1 MPTPKTIILK
11 GTPLRKEGVASA
23 AITPGHL
30 VEFGGAE
37 DLRVHSV
44 AGGNAR
50 KAFAVEY
57 DPEKEI
63 DTAYA
68 AAEQVMYVAAGTG
81 DEIYAL
87 VAAAAV
93 AIAKGDPLESAG
105 DGTLRKH
112 TPPSQV
118 VAEGG
123 TATYT
128 ITQNHNAIVAFAL
141 EAINNSAGA
150 SAVRIKV
157 EVA

>member
-37 DLRVHSV
+37 ELQVHST
-44 AGGNAR
+44 AGGNTR

-68 AAEQVMYVAAGTG
+68 AGEQVMYVTARTG

-87 VAAAAV
+87 VAAAAA
-93 AIAKGDPLESAG
+93 AIAKGDALESAG
-105 DGTLRKH
+105 NGTVRKH
-112 TPPSQV
+112 TPPSQAV
-118 VAEGG
+118 NEGG
-123 TATYT
+123 TAIYT
-128 ITQNHNAIVAFAL
+128 IAQNHNAIVCFAL
-141 EAINNSAGA
+141 EAIDNSAGA

-157 EVA
+157 EAA